1 MSKNTNELKTG
12 APGRFLGLEVSR
24 LGSPMEAKMRRS
36 SSLIFRKIKI
46 SFLMRARA
54 SVTVVQGGDLTP
66 FYLWS
71 PPLGGAAQS
80 AFFLDPAEERGDD
93 PVWADESSGRVR
105 GMAVKMTPLPRL
117 K

>member
-1 MSKNTNELKTG
+1 MAEAPARAPKTS
-12 APGRFLGLEVSR
+12 GRHY
-24 LGSPMEAKMRRS
+24 
-36 SSLIFRKIKI
+36 LIFRKIKI

-54 SVTVVQGGDLTP
+54 SATVVQGGDLTP

-80 AFFLDPAEERGDD
+80 AFFLDSAEERGDD

>member
-1 MSKNTNELKTG
+1 MMR
-12 APGRFLGLEVSR
+12 AGLTTRCLAFRDTFVCT
-24 LGSPMEAKMRRS
+24 PT
-36 SSLIFRKIKI
+36 SLIFRKIKI

-54 SVTVVQGGDLTP
+54 SATVVQGGDLTP